1 MSFALAVEDL
11 ALERGGRVLFEGLS
25 FSAAPG
31 AFVELVGANGAGK
44 TSLLRALA
52 GFLRPAAGRIAATE
66 DGAAVDDDQRPTRL
80 HLLGHRDGLK
90 STLDARAHLSFW
102 RDLLGGGDGMGIDE
116 ALARVG
122 LTRLGDLPARAFS
135 AGQGRRLALARL
147 LVAPRPLW
155 LLDEPAA
162 ALDRAGKALL
172 GEVIA
177 AHRASGGV
185 VIAALHEPLE
195 ARADAT
201 VTIGPM
207 TLGGAP

>member
-1 MSFALAVEDL
+1 MSFALTVDGL
-11 ALERGGRVLFEGLS
+11 ALERGGRVLFQGLS
-25 FSAAPG
+25 FAASPG
-31 AFVELVGANGAGK
+31 AFVELVGPNGAGK

-52 GFLRPAAGRIAATE
+52 GFLRPAAGAIAATE
-66 DGAAVDDDQRPTRL
+66 DGAALDDDQRPTRL

-90 STLDARAHLSFW
+90 STLDARAHLTFW
-102 RDLLGGGDGMGIDE
+102 RDLLGGADGLAIDE

-177 AHRASGGV
+177 AHRARGGI
-185 VIAALHEPLE
+185 VIAALHEPLD
-195 ARADAT
+195 ARPDAT
-201 VTIGPM
+201 VAIGATP
-207 TLGGAP
+207 

>member
-1 MSFALAVEDL
+1 MSFALTVDGL
-11 ALERGGRVLFEGLS
+11 ALERGGRALFQDLS
-25 FSAAPG
+25 FAAAPG
-31 AFVELVGANGAGK
+31 AFVELVGPNGAGK

-52 GFLRPAAGRIAATE
+52 GFLRPAGGRISATE
-66 DGAAVDDDQRPTRL
+66 DGAALDDDQRPTRL

-90 STLDARAHLSFW
+90 STLDARAHLTFW
-102 RDLLGGGDGMGIDE
+102 RDLLGGGAEGASIDD

-122 LTRLGDLPARAFS
+122 LARLGDLPARAFS

-177 AHRASGGV
+177 AHRATGGV
-185 VIAALHEPLE
+185 VIAALHEPLD
-195 ARADAT
+195 AKADAT
-201 VTIGPM
+201 VTIGATP
-207 TLGGAP
+207 

>member
-1 MSFALAVEDL
+1 MSFSLAVDGL
-11 ALERGGRVLFEGLS
+11 ALERGGRALFQGLS
-25 FSAAPG
+25 FAAAPG
-31 AFVELVGANGAGK
+31 AFVELVGPNGAGK
-44 TSLLRALA
+44 TSLLRAVA
-52 GFLRPAAGRIAATE
+52 GFLRPAAGRIGAAE
-66 DGAAVDDDQRPTRL
+66 DGAALDDDQRPTRL

-90 STLDARAHLSFW
+90 STLDARAHLTFW
-102 RDLLGGGDGMGIDE
+102 RDLLGGAGGIGVDE
-116 ALARVG
+116 AMARVG

-172 GEVIA
+172 GEVIT
-177 AHRASGGV
+177 AHRATGGV

-195 ARADAT
+195 VRADAT
-201 VTIGPM
+201 VTIGAIP
-207 TLGGAP
+207 